1 MSANV
6 ILLLAWPGGHDGLT
20 CQHNA
25 RASVHGMNLCHLA
38 VHTLQCA
45 WWTGLLFSHAE
56 RDIAGQ
62 VKMLSQ
68 KREESNAQYEH
79 SVVTVRAK
87 GLTVICEQLM
97 TALP

>member
-1 MSANV
+1 MRLV
-6 ILLLAWPGGHDGLT
+6 ILGLT
-20 CQHNA
+20 TH
-25 RASVHGMNLCHLA
+25 R
-38 VHTLQCA
+38 TR
-45 WWTGLLFSHAE
+45 WTGLLFSHAE